1 MYMYIHINANFQIIF
16 LDLSLGS
23 TDFGESDGED
33 DTPVLRRLESEL
45 MSAGGG
51 TAEMGGDL
59 FSEIHLNELRKLEK
73 KLEEV
78 CNCHYHIT

>member
-1 MYMYIHINANFQIIF
+1 
-16 LDLSLGS
+16 
-23 TDFGESDGED
+23 
-33 DTPVLRRLESEL
+33 

-51 TAEMGGDL
+51 SAETLGGDL

-78 CNCHYHIT
+78 CFTFMSANRSN

>member
-1 MYMYIHINANFQIIF
+1 MAIN
-16 LDLSLGS
+16 LGS

-51 TAEMGGDL
+51 SAETLGGDL

-78 CNCHYHIT
+78 CFSFIPVHRS